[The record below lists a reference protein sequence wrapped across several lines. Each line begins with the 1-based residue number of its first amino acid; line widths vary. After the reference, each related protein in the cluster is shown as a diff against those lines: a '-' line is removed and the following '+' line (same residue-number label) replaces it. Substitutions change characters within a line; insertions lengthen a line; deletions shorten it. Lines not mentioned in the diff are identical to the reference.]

1 MDCNVVV
8 KATSE
13 GSDLSTVK
21 VFVERTYPLVKPV
34 QYALE
39 MSGEKMV
46 YVPILTMIQ
55 ELFKNTDVLH
65 KLQETV
71 SLPDH
76 YTSCCDGSYFLTNTL
91 FSSGEFSLPLQ
102 LYIDELEMANPLGT
116 SKKIHKLCAVYWVF
130 ASLPSKYRSA
140 LHTIQLALLC
150 KVPDLK
156 KNGYKAVFSPL
167 LKDISILEEEGVF
180 IESLGQNLK
189 GTVFC
194 VSADNLA
201 AHGLGGFTESF
212 RSEYTCRFCLT
223 TRDQMK
229 SECNSWG
236 VPHENGDQ
244 S

>member
-1 MDCNVVV
+1 M
-8 KATSE
+8 
-13 GSDLSTVK
+13 
-21 VFVERTYPLVKPV
+21 
-34 QYALE
+34 
-39 MSGEKMV
+39 
-46 YVPILTMIQ
+46 
-55 ELFKNTDVLH
+55 
-65 KLQETV
+65 
-71 SLPDH
+71 
-76 YTSCCDGSYFLTNTL
+76 
-91 FSSGEFSLPLQ
+91 
-102 LYIDELEMANPLGT
+102 
-116 SKKIHKLCAVYWVF
+116 
-130 ASLPSKYRSA
+130 
-140 LHTIQLALLC
+140 
-150 KVPDLK
+150 
-156 KNGYKAVFSPL
+156 FSPL

-212 RSEYTCRFCLT
+212 RSEYACRFCLT